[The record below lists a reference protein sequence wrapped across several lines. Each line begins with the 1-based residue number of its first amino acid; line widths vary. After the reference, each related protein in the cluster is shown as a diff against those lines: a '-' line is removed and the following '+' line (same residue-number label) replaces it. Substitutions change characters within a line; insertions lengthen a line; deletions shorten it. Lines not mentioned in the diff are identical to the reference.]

1 MLVLVFLGLLE
12 EEDFLDLAEDG
23 EFERKSLSLLAF
35 SDSLTLPFLFLS
47 TSRGE
52 AF

>member
-1 MLVLVFLGLLE
+1 MLVLVLLGLLD
-12 EEDFLDLAEDG
+12 EEDFLDLVEDG

-35 SDSLTLPFLFLS
+35 SDSLTLPFLLLS
-47 TSRGE
+47 TSRGD

>member
-1 MLVLVFLGLLE
+1 MLVLVLLGLLDD
-12 EEDFLDLAEDG
+12 EDFLDLAEEG

-35 SDSLTLPFLFLS
+35 SASLTLPFLFLS
-47 TSRGE
+47 VSPGE

>member
-1 MLVLVFLGLLE
+1 MLVLVLLGLLD
-12 EEDFLDLAEDG
+12 EEDFLDLVEDG

-35 SDSLTLPFLFLS
+35 SDSLTLAFLFLS
-47 TSRGE
+47 TSWGE